1 MNKIPFSTLL
11 AGLLL
16 LLIALSG
23 CAAKQPVDPDAKTAT
38 RKAAESN
45 TQLGLEYMNRGQFEV
60 ALGKLK
66 KAVKDD
72 PDYAP
77 GHTVLA
83 ILYERIGEF
92 ELAGPHYVKAV
103 QADPVSG
110 GVNNNYGVY
119 LCKTGKPQEA
129 ITYMLK
135 ALDDPFYS
143 SPAVA
148 LANAGSCAMKNGMLA
163 EADDYLRRALAH
175 DAKFPDALL
184 SMADLNHQQK
194 NYLRSRAFLQR
205 FEAATAQ
212 TAESLFLG
220 YEIETALL
228 NDKMARR
235 YLSLLNSN
243 FPASKEA
250 KEARRINRT

>member
-1 MNKIPFSTLL
+1 MNRIPRSALI

-16 LLIALSG
+16 YLLLLSG
-23 CAAKQPVDPDAKTAT
+23 CVTNQPTDADAKTAS

-45 TQLGLEYMNRGQFEV
+45 TQLGVEYMSRGQLEV

-83 ILYERIGEF
+83 ILYTRLGES
-92 ELAGPHYVKAV
+92 ELAATHYKLAL
-103 QADPVSG
+103 QADPENG
-110 GVNNNYGVY
+110 DVNNNYGTY
-119 LCKTGKPQEA
+119 LCRSGKPQEA
-129 ITYMLK
+129 IKHFLK

-148 LANAGSCAMKNGMLA
+148 LTNAAACSMGNDNPADA
-163 EADDYLRRALAH
+163 ETYLRSALQY
-175 DAKFPDALL
+175 DPKFPDALL
-184 SMADLNHQQK
+184 IMARLNYQQK
-194 NYLRSRAFLQR
+194 DYLRSRAFLQR
-205 FEAATAQ
+205 FEASTAQ

-220 YEIETALL
+220 YEIETALR
-228 NDKMARR
+228 DEKTARQ
-235 YLSLLNSN
+235 YLSLLNSK
-243 FPASKEA
+243 FPESKEA
-250 KEARRINRT
+250 RKARRINRT